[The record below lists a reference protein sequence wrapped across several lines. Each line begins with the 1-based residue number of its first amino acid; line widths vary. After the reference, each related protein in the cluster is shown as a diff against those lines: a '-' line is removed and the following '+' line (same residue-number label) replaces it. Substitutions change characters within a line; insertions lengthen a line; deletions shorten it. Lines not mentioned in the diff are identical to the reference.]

1 MKRFVCLALLA
12 LICLTGFAI
21 AQETRSTI
29 SGTVT
34 DQTGAAI
41 PSAKIAVTEIRTGVR
56 TPSSTDA
63 TGSYSIPFLPPGQY
77 ELTADAPGF
86 RPYLRKGLTLGASD
100 HAVIDVQLAIG
111 QASETVEVTADA
123 PMLETANSSTGQS
136 ITTKQIEDFPLNGR
150 NPMVVAEL
158 AMGVVAT
165 GNPST
170 PISPFANAAASGWSI
185 GGTPS
190 QTSEIMIDGAPNAT
204 WDGRVAYSPPQE
216 AVQEVKVKAFDGDAG
231 FGHTGGGTINKVMK
245 TGTNT
250 LHGSGYYFMQ
260 PSDLAANN
268 FFNNRATPIIPVQAT
283 KFNQYGVTAG
293 GPMIIPK
300 VFNGKNKLF
309 WFFAFERIKGSQ
321 PNTKFLTVP
330 TDAERK
336 GDFSSLLALG
346 SNYQIYNPYSAV
358 ADSKGVITR
367 KPFYC
372 DVGGNPISPNAA
384 GIQATGTACNKLP
397 AQLMNPVA
405 LAYLGFY
412 PGSNNAA
419 ARSDGYG
426 NYANSNTTDDNFNN
440 ELGRLDWAM
449 SDRSRLSFNI
459 RRTGYLQSKNDY
471 FGNKA
476 AGLASNLTRDNWG
489 ATVDEV
495 FTINTTT
502 MLNVR
507 GNFTQMRET
516 HPSPMAG
523 FDPTTLGF
531 PGYIKANSTF
541 TQLPRISF
549 GSTCG
554 SDTTQASSFDCI
566 GQTGADMLPS
576 NSYSLFGTLV
586 KQWRQ
591 HTFKWGVD
599 ARRYTLDAQTYG
611 NSVGSYTFGTGWT
624 QLASN
629 SAAAPFGQDFA
640 SFLLGL
646 PTSGQID
653 INARGTYISYYNAIF
668 MQDDWR
674 VTPTVTLNFGLRWD
688 HDSPYAEKIG
698 RTVNGFAFSTLNP
711 ISAAATTAYTAKTL
725 AKMPTTINGVAVPT
739 SFAVPGGL
747 NFATPQNGNVYD
759 ISSKMLSPRLGFAWS
774 PEVFHNKTVIRG
786 GFGVFV
792 QSIAMA
798 NLNPVGTYSST
809 PILTQEGFSQTT
821 QFPIPGTLL
830 TPLATL
836 SNPFPNGILPPAGSA
851 AGLQTFLGQN
861 VDFFNPQ
868 MQNPYSERWTFGV
881 QHQLTPNTV
890 LEVAYIGNHALHL
903 PMSVTQ
909 LNGIPRKYL
918 STSSARDAALITTLT
933 ASVPNPM
940 AGLIPSLGSSG
951 LNGTNTTVR
960 QLLAPYPAF
969 PVADSTAFSS
979 GVTERNGNFGSSY
992 YNSLN
997 VRIEKRLSKGLNLI
1011 ATYGW
1016 SKLIERDSWLNNTD
1030 PVPEKR
1036 ISPFDRPQRFV
1047 TAVNYDLPIGRG
1059 KLINLENSWLD
1070 RFAGGWRVNGIYTF
1084 QSGAPILWMN
1094 GSTNNPGDY
1103 PLCSTSTVS
1112 GLCPAASATAWVN
1125 PSDLNLNSRGVDGK
1139 AFDTTRFVT
1148 SSSGQFQFHL
1158 RTMPSTFGNL
1168 RADGQNNFDASI
1180 LKKFTVTERQYFQF
1194 RMEAFNVLNHPMF
1207 AAPNVQVTSSSF
1219 GIINTQANRPRAIQ
1233 FGFRYVF

>member
-1 MKRFVCLALLA
+1 MKRCVSLAFLT
-12 LICLTGFAI
+12 LILLTGFAF

-29 SGTVT
+29 SGTIT

-41 PSAKIAVTEIRTGVR
+41 PNTKIGIHETRTGVR
-56 TPSSTDA
+56 TPSVTDA
-63 TGSYSIPFLPPGQY
+63 TGSYNVPFLPPGEY

-100 HAVIDVQLAIG
+100 HIVIDVKLEIG
-111 QASETVEVTADA
+111 QASQTVEVTADA
-123 PMLETANSSTGQS
+123 PMVDTSNSSTGQS

-165 GNPST
+165 GNPNT
-170 PISPFANAAASGWSI
+170 PISPMANGAASGWSI

-190 QTSEIMIDGAPNAT
+190 QTSEIMIDGAPNTT

-250 LHGSGYYFMQ
+250 LHGSAYYFMQ

-268 FFNNRATPIIPVQAT
+268 FFNNRATPQIPVQAT

-293 GPMIIPK
+293 GPVVLPK

-309 WFFAFERIKGSQ
+309 WFFAYEKIKGSQ

-330 TDAERK
+330 TDAERN
-336 GDFSSLLALG
+336 GDFSALLGLG
-346 SNYQIYNPYSAV
+346 SNYQIYNPYS
-358 ADSKGVITR
+358 GVQTGTTITR
-367 KPFYC
+367 TAFQC
-372 DVGGNPISPNAA
+372 DTAGNPITPNAA
-384 GIQATGTACNKLP
+384 GVQAKGVNCNKLP
-397 AQLMNPVA
+397 QQLLNPVA
-405 LAYLGFY
+405 KAYLQYF
-412 PGSNNAA
+412 PAANNAG
-419 ARSDGYG
+419 ARNDGYG
-426 NYANSNTTDDNFNN
+426 NYGNSNATQDDFNN
-440 ELGRLDWAM
+440 QLGRLDWAM
-449 SDRSRLSFNI
+449 NDRSRLSFNV
-459 RRTGYLQSKNDY
+459 RRTGYMQSKNDY

-476 AGLASNLTRDNWG
+476 AALASFLTRDNWG

-502 MLNVR
+502 ILNVR
-507 GNFTQMRET
+507 ANFTQLRET
-516 HPSPMAG
+516 HPSPTAG

-531 PGYIKANSTF
+531 PGYVASNATLA
-541 TQLPRISF
+541 QMPRISF
-549 GSTCG
+549 GSSCG
-554 SDTTQASSFDCI
+554 SDTTQASTFDCL
-566 GQTGADMLPS
+566 GQTGADLLPS
-576 NSYSLFGTLV
+576 YNYSLFGTLV

-624 QLASN
+624 QSASN
-629 SAAAPFGQDFA
+629 GTPSPFGQDFA

-646 PTSGQID
+646 PTSGSID
-653 INARGTYISYYNAIF
+653 INARGTYTSYYTALF
-668 MQDDWR
+668 AQDDWR
-674 VTPTVTLNFGLRWD
+674 ITPTLTLNLGLRFD
-688 HDSPYAEKIG
+688 HDTPYSEKLG
-698 RTVNGFAFSTLNP
+698 RTVNGFGFNAINP
-711 ISAAATTAYTAKTL
+711 ISSAAGTAYTSKSL
-725 AKMPTTINGVAVPT
+725 PKMPTSINGQAVPT
-739 SFAVPGGL
+739 AFTVPGGL
-747 NFATPQNGNVYD
+747 NFATPSNGNVYN
-759 ISSKMLSPRLGFAWS
+759 INSNMVSPRLGFAWS
-774 PEVFHNKTVIRG
+774 PEMFHNRTVIRG
-786 GFGVFV
+786 GFGMFV
-792 QSIAMA
+792 QSMAMA
-798 NLNPVGTYSST
+798 NLNPVGTYSSS

-836 SNPFPNGILPPAGSA
+836 SNPFPNGILQPAGSA
-851 AGLQTFLGQN
+851 GGLQTFLGQN
-861 VDFFNPQ
+861 VDFFNPE
-868 MQNPYSERWTFGV
+868 MKSPYSERWTFGV
-881 QHQLTPNTV
+881 QQQLSPTTV
-890 LEVAYIGNHALHL
+890 LEVAYIGNHALHM

-918 STSSARDAALITTLT
+918 STLPYRDAALITALT

-969 PVADSTAFSS
+969 PVADSTSFSS
-979 GVTERNGNFGSSY
+979 GVTMRNGNTGSLY

-997 VRIEKRLSKGLNLI
+997 VRLEKRLSKGLNLI

-1016 SKLIERDSWLNNTD
+1016 QKLIERDSWLNNTD
-1030 PVPEKR
+1030 TVPEKR
-1036 ISPFDRPQRFV
+1036 ISAFDRPQRFI
-1047 TAVNYDLPIGRG
+1047 TAINYDLPIGKG
-1059 KLINLENSWLD
+1059 KLINLENSWVD
-1070 RFAGGWRVNGIYTF
+1070 RLLGGWRVNGIYTF
-1084 QSGAPILWMN
+1084 QSGAPIQWMN

-1103 PLCSTSTVS
+1103 PLCKVSTVN
-1112 GLCPAASATAWVN
+1112 GLCPAGSEATFLDVASIGYN
-1125 PSDLNLNSRGVDGK
+1125 PRGVDGK
-1139 AFDTTRFVT
+1139 AFDTTKFVT
-1148 SSSGQFQFHL
+1148 STSGQYQFHL

-1168 RADGQNNFDASI
+1168 RADGNNNFDASV
-1180 LKKFTVTERQYFQF
+1180 LKKFTITERQYFQF
-1194 RMEAFNVLNHPMF
+1194 RMEAFNVLNHAQF
-1207 AAPNVQVTSSSF
+1207 AAPNVQGTSSSF
-1219 GIINTQANRPRAIQ
+1219 GIINTQANRPRQIQ